1 MRPNDR
7 AQITNPIFPMSITAS
22 QVKELR
28 DRTNA
33 GMMECKRALQETDG
47 DIEGAIKKLREAG
60 AIKAAKKADRA
71 AKEGVVTSHIDS
83 DSKHGIL
90 AEVNCETDFVAKN
103 ENFQGFVGELVE
115 TVAASGATDLEAANA
130 VSHGEDTIEGFV
142 KAKVIELGENLQFRR
157 LTRYDMEGSGLV
169 ASYIHLGGKVGVLVE
184 VGCENDGTSANDE
197 FRTLVKDLTLHIAA
211 LSPAGITRDDI
222 PSDLIESEK
231 DLFRKQM
238 ADSGKPPEILEKII
252 EGKLGKFYSERCLLE
267 QAFVKDPDITV
278 GKLLEAKGGDI
289 GDTLSVRRFVRYA
302 LGE

>member
-1 MRPNDR
+1 
-7 AQITNPIFPMSITAS
+7 MSITAS

-33 GMMECKRALQETDG
+33 GMMECKKALQETDG
-47 DIEGAIKKLREAG
+47 DIEEAIKKLREVG
-60 AIKAAKKADRA
+60 AIKAAKKAGRA
-71 AKEGVVTSHIDS
+71 AKEGVVTSQIDS

-103 ENFQGFVGELVE
+103 ENFQSFVGELVD

-130 VSHGEDTIEGFV
+130 LSHGEGTIEDFV

-157 LTRYDMEGSGLV
+157 LTRYDMESSGLV

-184 VGCENDGTSANDE
+184 VGCDNDGTAAKDE
-197 FRTLVKDLTLHIAA
+197 FHILVKDLTLHIAA
-211 LSPAGITRDDI
+211 LSPAGITREDI
-222 PSDLIESEK
+222 PSDLIKSEK

-289 GDTLSVRRFVRYA
+289 GDTLSIRRFVRYA